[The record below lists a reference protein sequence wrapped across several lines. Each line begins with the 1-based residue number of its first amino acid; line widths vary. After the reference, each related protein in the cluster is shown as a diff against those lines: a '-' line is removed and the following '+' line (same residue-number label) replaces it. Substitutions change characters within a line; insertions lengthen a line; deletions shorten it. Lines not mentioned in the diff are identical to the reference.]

1 MLHGNTRQ
9 PSETS
14 CAPMDVTLS
23 NGFSEDQLKGADANA
38 ILMVSGQYPQIASK
52 LDSGID
58 GTKTRDGILQEI
70 SVVEKPRAFS
80 QDVDNNRYLS
90 KERRPASAKSNG
102 HWDSQHRTATV
113 APSLSTLE
121 DGVIPIA
128 IVGMS
133 CRFPG
138 GASDLEK
145 FWELVSEGRSA
156 WSKIPES
163 RFNADAFYHPDSDR
177 VDSVSS

>member
-1 MLHGNTRQ
+1 
-9 PSETS
+9 
-14 CAPMDVTLS
+14 MDVTLC

-38 ILMVSGQYPQIASK
+38 ILMVSGQYPQIAAK

-58 GTKTRDGILQEI
+58 GTKTQSGTLQEI
-70 SVVEKPRAFS
+70 LAVEKPQAFS
-80 QDVDNNRYLS
+80 QDIDNERHLS
-90 KERRPASAKSNG
+90 KKLRPAPAKSNG
-102 HWDSQHRTATV
+102 HRDSQHLTATV

-145 FWELVSEGRSA
+145 FWGLVSEGRSA

-177 VDSVSS
+177 ADSVSS

>member
-1 MLHGNTRQ
+1 
-9 PSETS
+9 
-14 CAPMDVTLS
+14 MDVTLC
-23 NGFSEDQLKGADANA
+23 NGFSEDQLKGADADA
-38 ILMVSGQYPQIASK
+38 ILMVSGQYPQEASK

-58 GTKTRDGILQEI
+58 GTKTRNGILQEI
-70 SVVEKPRAFS
+70 SVVEKPQAFS
-80 QDVDNNRYLS
+80 QDIDNERHLS
-90 KERRPASAKSNG
+90 MELRHASAEPNG
-102 HWDSQHRTATV
+102 HRDSQHRTATV

-121 DGVIPIA
+121 NGVIPIA

-133 CRFPG
+133 CSFPG

-145 FWELVSEGRSA
+145 FWGLVSEGRSA